1 METPNSHLSR
11 VAGLAQLPAALGIP
25 GADALSV
32 TVVYGIEAL
41 ATHAAEIDRLNLSSV
56 RPNAFL
62 SSAFLRC
69 YARHIEYYT
78 PGKEECLFLVHAGSR
93 LIGCAPMRSCTDNFG
108 SIMRGSGLPVAR
120 LGFLAPLDT
129 EQAGLICAPADEY
142 RVAVALLRH
151 FCAVERHWGMLEF
164 SGQRVNGVLH
174 RATHAAANLRY
185 RARDIPVEPLNE
197 VALIWPDIASYFRSL
212 GKKMRSNISR
222 QSRRLFA
229 SGKVALILARGPQ
242 AVSAWFDA
250 YCELD
255 SRSWKNGT
263 VSSIQRHPRR
273 VQFYREIAAGRGGL
287 EPSFIGVLL
296 DDVLVA
302 GMLVGDTTAYSAGNS
317 GAWCLEMAYDVR
329 RASLGPGQLLLL
341 LAVGEAIK
349 RGNRFL
355 NLLQMFAY
363 YKHRWKAEPIE
374 VVNVQLIRRGTLH
387 DLRGALGELK
397 RKFRPAHLPTTEQSG
412 HDAPEEQVAPATLQA
427 TDLGHSS
434 RLAADACARGG
445 AGMLVVDREL
455 AADYLPFPLD

>member
-1 METPNSHLSR
+1 METPNSHLNS
-11 VAGLAQLPAALGIP
+11 APGPPQLLAAVSLPR
-25 GADALSV
+25 ADALAV
-32 TVVYGIEAL
+32 TVVQGIEAL
-41 ATHAAEIDRLNLSSV
+41 ATHAAEIDRLNLASV

-78 PGKEECLFLVHAGSR
+78 PGKEECLFLVHEGSR
-93 LIGCAPMRSCTDNFG
+93 LIGCAPMRSSTGNFG
-108 SIMRGSGLPVAR
+108 SIMRRSGVPVAR

-129 EQAGLICAPADEY
+129 EQAGLICAAADEY

-151 FCAVERHWGMLEF
+151 FCEVQRDWGMLEF
-164 SGQRVNGVLH
+164 SGQRMNGVLH
-174 RATHAAANLRY
+174 RATHSAANLQY
-185 RARDIPVEPLNE
+185 RARDIPVEPSNE
-197 VALIWPDIASYFRSL
+197 VTLIWPDVTSYFRSL
-212 GKKMRSNISR
+212 TKKMRSNISR
-222 QSRRLFA
+222 QARRLFA
-229 SGKVALILARGPQ
+229 SGKVELILARGPV

-255 SRSWKNGT
+255 SRSWKRST

-296 DDVLVA
+296 DGVLIA
-302 GMLVGDTTAYSAGNS
+302 GMLVGDTSAYAPGNS
-317 GAWCLEMAYDVR
+317 GAWCLEMAYDAA

-374 VVNVQLIRRGTLH
+374 VVNVQLIRRFTLH
-387 DLRGALGELK
+387 DLRGALGDLK
-397 RKFRPAHLPTTEQSG
+397 RRFRRARPRTTDESELDPSAQPVAAAAFPAG
-412 HDAPEEQVAPATLQA
+412 DLQLA
-427 TDLGHSS
+427 
-434 RLAADACARGG
+434 RKLAADACAGG
-445 AGMLVVDREL
+445 VAGMLIVGREL
-455 AADYLPFPLD
+455 AGNHLPFPLD